1 MRGFPRYLGVD
12 PSSHFRYIPKMTWTV
27 VFVSPVAEAEVRAL
41 PLDMQASFARLTDM
55 FRDHGLSAMRQ
66 PYARHLSGK
75 LWELRLKGRDGIAR
89 SIYVTAS
96 GQRVI
101 VLRTFVKKTEKT
113 PPREIDIALAR
124 MKEIT
129 E

>member
-1 MRGFPRYLGVD
+1 M
-12 PSSHFRYIPKMTWTV
+12 SWTV
-27 VFVSPVAEAEVRAL
+27 GFVTATAEAEVAAL
-41 PLDMQASFARLTDM
+41 PLDMQAHFARLTEL
-55 FRDHGLSAMRQ
+55 FRNHGLTAMRE
-66 PYARHLSGK
+66 PYAKHLTGK

-113 PPREIDIALAR
+113 PAHELKIAAAR
-124 MKEIT
+124 MKEIR